1 MGLKETIASQ
11 KKSREISEKIFANSV
26 LKDKEGNTVPK
37 PELSKTY
44 LLYSKQSD
52 KKIGW
57 VKMPSSYNKAGTGW
71 CNLPAYLKM
80 EEPQEGSVPFG
91 LRLDDFEQ
99 VPLAEYGIDEP
110 RHTALPSLDGLDEED
125 VHGEEDTWGDYDN

>member
-11 KKSREISEKIFANSV
+11 RKSQEISAKVFANSV
-26 LKDKEGNTVPK
+26 LKDKDGNAVSK

-57 VKMPSSYNKAGTGW
+57 VKMPSSYDKAGTGW

-80 EEPQEGSVPFG
+80 EDPPEGSVPFG
-91 LRLDDFEQ
+91 LRLDNFEQ

-110 RHTALPSLDGLDEED
+110 RHAVPSSFDGLGEED
-125 VHGEEDTWGDYDN
+125 SHGEEDSWGDYNN